1 MSTTSDTH
9 AVTPS
14 KDAALLSLVKSG
26 ASRQAIAK
34 HLDALP
40 AGERLAQVTA
50 VRHGNLAKLYDA
62 VGGGAPLTLT
72 DFVPAGETDTFIFEG
87 RNSLPAFSRFQ
98 KRFARVG
105 DTVVGYNHQTMA
117 VVTGPGYFVVRE
129 ATSGEAVPDELFFD
143 YTTDPPGIPLGW
155 PRFLRNDVGLSRAV
169 YMNMKDFCRRVAEG
183 VLIGK
188 AYKQGVA
195 MGAYFTLTRAI

>member
-1 MSTTSDTH
+1 MSTTSDIQ
-9 AVTPS
+9 AVTAS
-14 KDAALLSLVKSG
+14 TESGLLSLVKTG
-26 ASRQAIAK
+26 ASRQSIAN
-34 HLDALP
+34 HLDALT
-40 AGERLAQVTA
+40 AGERLANVLA
-50 VRHGNLAKLYDA
+50 VRGKNLGKLWDA
-62 VGGGAPLTLT
+62 VAGADALRLT
-72 DFVPAGETDTFIFEG
+72 DLVPEGERDTIIFEG
-87 RNSLPAFSRFQ
+87 RNSLPAFTRFQ

-105 DTVVGYNHQTMA
+105 NTVVGYNHQTMA

-129 ATSGEAVPDELFFD
+129 PTAGEAHPDELFID
-143 YTTDPPGIPLGW
+143 YTTDPPGIPVGW

-195 MGAYFTLTRAI
+195 QGAYFTLTRPY

>member
-9 AVTPS
+9 AVTAPTDS
-14 KDAALLSLVKSG
+14 GLVSLVKTG
-26 ASRQAIAK
+26 ANRQAIAK
-34 HLDALP
+34 HLDSLT
-40 AGERLAQVTA
+40 AGERLANVLA
-50 VRHGNLAKLYDA
+50 VRGKNLSKLWEA
-62 VGGGAPLTLT
+62 VSGGEPLRLT
-72 DFVPAGETDTFIFEG
+72 DLVPEGERDTIIFEG
-87 RNSLPAFSRFQ
+87 RNSLPAFTRFQ

-105 DTVVGYNHQTMA
+105 DTVVGYNHQVMA
-117 VVTGPGYFVVRE
+117 AVTGPGYFVVRE
-129 ATSGEAVPDELFFD
+129 PTPGEAHPDTLFVD
-143 YTTDPPGIPLGW
+143 YTTDPPGIPVGW

-195 MGAYFTLTRAI
+195 QGAYFTLTRAY